1 MEVIKYL
8 YRMFNSKQALLVQ
21 VSLSSL
27 VGLFVILFNNFAP
40 NITNLFFDNFYVNAS
55 PNTNIVRCSIAFAV
69 LIFMY
74 IFGYL
79 YKMLG
84 SVNSDGSFR
93 FSQFDL
99 EPFVAFIRFIP
110 LLLVWGMYY
119 IFLIYI
125 STLVIENYST
135 FNFMYIVC
143 SLAICLIP
151 FVAIIFSKFAKDF
164 TYHTKYFA
172 IRYIFKIIYNSLGK
186 VIYLSLQSILLFCL
200 GFLALKF
207 MFTHTAQIKSETWLF
222 GVRYMIVCLSVYLFV
237 ILNQVYL
244 IGLARIADT
253 IRE

>member
-21 VSLSSL
+21 ISLFSL
-27 VGLFVILFNNFAP
+27 VGLFVIFFNNLAP
-40 NITNLFFDNFYVNAS
+40 NITNLFFDNFYVNALS
-55 PNTNIVRCSIAFAV
+55 NANIVKVSLVFAI
-69 LIFMY
+69 LIFIY
-74 IFGYL
+74 LFGYL
-79 YKMLG
+79 YRMLG
-84 SVNSDGSFR
+84 SVNSDGYFQ
-93 FSQFDL
+93 FPQFDL
-99 EPFVAFIRFIP
+99 EPFVAFVRFIP

-119 IFLIYI
+119 IFLIYV
-125 STLVIENYST
+125 STMVIENYSD
-135 FNFMYIVC
+135 FSFMYIIC
-143 SLAICLIP
+143 SLAICVIP

-164 TYHTKYFA
+164 AYHTKYFA

-186 VIYLSLQSILLFCL
+186 VIFLSLQSIVIFYL
-200 GFLALKF
+200 GYLVLNF

-237 ILNQVYL
+237 ILNQAYL